1 MKKQLL
7 LLFAVFF
14 LSFASAQVGSL
25 PDISV
30 CGGQDIFFGD
40 QTLIALNGQSPND
53 YTVTYHL
60 SQADADAGVNQL
72 TDPMAF
78 SASQEV
84 FVRVTEN
91 ANPAN
96 FETGFF
102 FVTVFPMP
110 NAPNLSF
117 TMCDMDGVSDG
128 MTIID
133 LGAAA
138 QQIWGETGASPN
150 TIAITFYE
158 TQSDAFAQANPLP
171 WTGYMNT
178 TPAVQLVYYVAQDL
192 ASGCFSVGTVNIV
205 IIDCGGPCAEPSALT
220 VSNISE
226 TTATLSWIEN
236 GNATSW
242 GIYMV
247 PIGGPAPIPGT
258 QGIWS
263 TSNPFVVTGLSCGA
277 DYSVYVQSYCST
289 NSSGWVGPFN
299 FVTMPCTPQPGFPGN
314 MEMCSDTASA
324 CFDLTSNTQNILGTL
339 NPSDYTVTYYPTQ
352 ADASNQ
358 TNAIASAS
366 NYCVTQPGLAST
378 IVFARLDHPGFSD
391 FQIFEFA
398 LTVRQVSAAAF
409 TPAPM
414 YQCDTDG
421 NGIVTFD
428 LTTVSAQLNTTNPLS
443 FYTNSLDATSVT
455 GTNALPDPTAF
466 NMSVTNG
473 TQQTTI
479 FVRESIAG
487 NCDNVY
493 SLQLFANSNC
503 NAASLCVSANSLCS
517 SLGVPF
523 LNTTNSSPADP
534 SLSYDCLFTQPNPTW
549 FYLPISVAGNLSFQI
564 SQQTVQGQAID
575 VDFICWG
582 PFSTQT
588 NLCNAAFLNINNQV
602 SCSYSSA
609 AVENFTIPNAQPGQY
624 YVLMVTNFSNQ
635 PGYIT
640 ISQTNAGAQNS
651 GDIDCTGI
659 RMTAFLDS
667 NANGAKDSGESNFSL
682 GQFHFEKNN
691 NGDVHHI
698 ASPLGTYSIYDLN
711 AANTYDIGFDVDPTY
726 ASNYAVS
733 PASYANVPIVPGSGM
748 TEYYFPVT
756 ITNPYNDL
764 VVTII
769 PGAQPNPGFNYSHT
783 VRYTNLGSQT
793 TSGNVSY
800 TKPAEVSIL
809 NVSDP
814 NAVTNA
820 SGFTLNFTDLLPF
833 ESRTVVVTMQVPT
846 IPTVAL
852 GQILTASADVAPLAG
867 DVAPENNTTSCSQI
881 IIGSYDPN
889 DKTEL
894 RGKYVLFSDFGSEDF
909 LYYTVRFEN
918 TGTAPALNVRISDV
932 LEEQLD
938 ETSVRM
944 VAASHNY
951 VMDRTD
957 NVLTWNFDNILLPAS
972 SANPEGAKGFVQFKV
987 KPKAG
992 YAVGDVIQN
1001 TASIYFDYNPAIITN
1016 TFETHFVQ
1024 SLGVPRND
1032 ASAFAMYPNPAD
1044 NLVTVSLSG
1053 TQTISAITVYDV
1065 LGKKVLSKPASG
1077 STDNLDVSGLGSGMY
1092 FLEITTST
1100 QEKATKKLVVK

>member
-14 LSFASAQVGSL
+14 LSIASAQVGSL

-53 YTVTYHL
+53 YTVTYHM
-60 SQADADAGVNQL
+60 SQADADAGVNPL
-72 TDPMAF
+72 PDPMAV
-78 SASQEV
+78 SSSQII

-96 FETGFF
+96 FETGLF
-102 FVTVFPMP
+102 FVDVFSPP
-110 NAPNLSF
+110 SAPDISF
-117 TMCDMDGVSDG
+117 TACDADGQPDG
-128 MTIID
+128 FTFID
-133 LGAAA
+133 LGSAAE
-138 QQIWGETGASPN
+138 QIWAQTGSSPN
-150 TIAITFYE
+150 TIEIAFYE
-158 TQSDAFAQANPLP
+158 TQTDAFTQTNQLP
-171 WTGYMNT
+171 WSGYVNV
-178 TPAVQLVYYVAQDL
+178 TPSVQVLYYVAQDL
-192 ASGCFSVGTVNIV
+192 GTGCFSVGTMNLLVTE
-205 IIDCGGPCAEPSALT
+205 CGGPCAAPTMLT
-220 VSNISE
+220 VTNVTDNS
-226 TTATLSWIEN
+226 AVLSWMEN
-236 GNATSW
+236 GTATSW
-242 GIYMV
+242 GVYVV
-247 PIGGPAPIPGT
+247 PIGAPGPTPTSQA
-258 QGIWS
+258 IWS
-263 TSNPFVVTGLSCGA
+263 TSNPYVITGLSC
-277 DYSVYVQSYCST
+277 DTQYQFYIRSYCEG
-289 NSSGWVGPFN
+289 NSSEWTGPFT
-299 FVTMPCTPQPGFPGN
+299 FMTMPCTPQPGFPGN

-324 CFDLTSNTQNILGTL
+324 CFDLTTNTQNILGTL
-339 NPSDYTVTYYPTQ
+339 SPSDYTVTYYPTL
-352 ADASNQ
+352 ADANNQ
-358 TNAIASAS
+358 TNAIASPS
-366 NYCVTQPGLAST
+366 NYCVTQNGLAST
-378 IVFARLDHPGFSD
+378 IVYARLNHIGFSD
-391 FQIFEFA
+391 FQTFEFA
-398 LTVRQVSAAAF
+398 LTVRQVVAGAF

-414 YQCDTDG
+414 YQCDNDG

-428 LTTVSAQLNTTNPLS
+428 LTTISAQLNTSNPLS

-455 GTNALPDPTAF
+455 GANPLPDPTAF

-479 FVRESIAG
+479 FVRESLVG
-487 NCDNVY
+487 NCDFVY
-493 SLQLFANSNC
+493 SIQLFANSNC

-534 SLSYDCLFTQPNPTW
+534 SLTYDCLATQPNPTW

-564 SQQTVQGQAID
+564 SQQNLQNTAID

-588 NLCNAAFLNINNQV
+588 NLCNAAFLNVNNQV
-602 SCSYSSA
+602 ACSYSAA
-609 AVENFTIPNAQPGQY
+609 AVENFAIPNAQPGQY

-640 ISQTNAGAQNS
+640 ISQTNAGAPNS

-667 NANGAKDSGESNFSL
+667 NSNGTKDSGETNFSL
-682 GQFHFEKNN
+682 GQFHFEKND
-691 NGDVHHI
+691 NGDLHHI

-711 AANTYDIGFDVDPTY
+711 AINTYDIGFDVDPTY
-726 ASNYAVS
+726 AGNYAVS

-764 VVTII
+764 MVTII

-793 TSGNVSY
+793 TSGTVTY
-800 TKPAEVSIL
+800 TKPAEVSIS

-814 NAVTNA
+814 NAVTNTT
-820 SGFTLNFTDLLPF
+820 GFTLNFTDLLPF
-833 ESRTVVVTMQVPT
+833 ESRTVLVTMQVPT

-867 DVAPENNTTSCSQI
+867 DVAPENNSTTCSQI

-909 LYYTVRFEN
+909 LYYTIRFEN
-918 TGTAPALNVRISDV
+918 TGTAPALNVRISDM
-932 LEEQLD
+932 LEDQLD
-938 ETSVRM
+938 ETTVRM

-957 NVLTWNFDNILLPAS
+957 KLLTWNFDNILLPAS
-972 SANPEGAKGFVQFKV
+972 TANPEGAKGFVQFKV

-1001 TASIYFDYNPAIITN
+1001 TASIFFDYNPAIITN
-1016 TFETHFVQ
+1016 TFETHFV
-1024 SLGVPRND
+1024 STLGVPRND
-1032 ASAFAMYPNPAD
+1032 ASNFAMYPNPAD

-1053 TQTISAITVYDV
+1053 TQTISDIAVYDV
-1065 LGKKVLSKPASG
+1065 LGKKVLSKQASG
-1077 STDNLDVSGLGSGMY
+1077 AADTIDVSGLGSGLY

-1100 QEKATKKLVVK
+1100 QEKATKKLVIK